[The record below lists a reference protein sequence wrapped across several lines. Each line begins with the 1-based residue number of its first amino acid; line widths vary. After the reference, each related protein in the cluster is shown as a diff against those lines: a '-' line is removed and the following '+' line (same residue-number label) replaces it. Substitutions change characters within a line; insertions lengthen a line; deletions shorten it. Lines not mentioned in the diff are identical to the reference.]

1 MTVEF
6 LMFRTSLCNGN
17 PHPEQR
23 SPTHQIY
30 PTPQQN
36 PSEGWN
42 RLNSRRRHL
51 LRLDSGELGML
62 AIDCLVHI
70 VLPTP
75 HALVMSIMF
84 AQLALIRA
92 IDKGNT
98 YNVTEFSLLFPQ
110 PRVFIG
116 LSQSLRIRT
125 QALRKK
131 YLIEKS
137 W

>member
-1 MTVEF
+1 
-6 LMFRTSLCNGN
+6 
-17 PHPEQR
+17 
-23 SPTHQIY
+23 
-30 PTPQQN
+30 
-36 PSEGWN
+36 
-42 RLNSRRRHL
+42 
-51 LRLDSGELGML
+51 
-62 AIDCLVHI
+62 
-70 VLPTP
+70 
-75 HALVMSIMF
+75 MF

-98 YNVTEFSLLFPQ
+98 YNVTQFSPLFPQ